1 MKGCDRLE
9 PRRLVA
15 YATLSELRPRA
26 WITLPG
32 CNFDCRG
39 CFAIAKREFGTPMTP
54 SELVDLLGKASEKYY
69 GRISLEE
76 VMITGGEPSLDG
88 DFLVSL
94 VARLRGVATRVV
106 VQTNASLL
114 EPELLDRLM
123 DSGLTELV
131 CDLKAWDDSLHR
143 WYTGH
148 SNRAVLNNIRYAC
161 GRIKITINTLLIPDV
176 VDVEEIESLA
186 RFLSQCD
193 PKDLEYR
200 INPFRAELSPEP
212 LSREPD
218 DRELEAAVRAAERH
232 LEGSVRSRSCLRESN
247 GGPTTH
253 WITVF
258 PDGRMERRGMENYR
272 ERNRA
277 LFEK

>member
-1 MKGCDRLE
+1 
-9 PRRLVA
+9 
-15 YATLSELRPRA
+15 LRPRA

-32 CNFDCRG
+32 CNFNCRG
-39 CFAIAKREFGTPMTP
+39 CFAIAKRAFGTLMSP
-54 SELVDLLGKASEKYY
+54 SELVALLKTASTEYY
-69 GRISLEE
+69 GQTSLEE
-76 VMITGGEPSLDG
+76 VMITGGEPALDG

-94 VARLRGVATRVV
+94 VSSLREITPRIL

-114 EPELLDRLM
+114 TPELLDRLI
-123 DSGLTELV
+123 DKGLDELV

-148 SNRAVLNNIRYAC
+148 TNQAVLRNIKYAC
-161 GRIKITINTLLIPDV
+161 GRMKITVNTLLIPDV
-176 VDVEEIESLA
+176 VDAEEIEALA
-186 RFLSQCD
+186 HFLSQCD
-193 PKDLEYR
+193 PKELEYR
-200 INPFRAELSPEP
+200 INPFRADLSPEP
-212 LSREPD
+212 MSREPN
-218 DRELEAAVRAAERH
+218 EEEMKVAVMAAERH
-232 LEGSVRSRSCLRESN
+232 LEGSVRSRSCLRESE